1 MARIYAGI
9 LGPLALLI
17 SLVRGVIH
25 AWDTETM
32 LLQAWISLWV
42 FAAVGAV
49 LGWLAR
55 RIVEQEVLTRI
66 SAEPDNE
73 ADGSGQTAVGRG
85 Q

>member
-1 MARIYAGI
+1 VARIYAGI

-17 SLVRGVIH
+17 SLARGVIH

-32 LLQAWISLWV
+32 LLQAWISLWA

-55 RIVEQEVLTRI
+55 RIVEQEVLARI
-66 SAEPDNE
+66 SAEQNNE
-73 ADGSGQTAVGRG
+73 AKSGGR
-85 Q
+85 